1 VRCKRG
7 TAHGSGN
14 LITSKD
20 TAEMLEKYD
29 FDKLAIGTLGSH
41 SALNIFKG
49 AKEEGFRTVC
59 ICTKQNS
66 LLYKKFP
73 LTDEIILVNNFTELL
88 NPRLQEK
95 LLNLNVILIPHG
107 SFTAYLS
114 TEQLTSSLHVPM
126 FGNRQLLHWEANR
139 EEQADWLRKAGLLLP
154 ATFQKPDEIDRLVIA
169 KLPGAKGG
177 RGYFLANSPSSFHK
191 KVREMVDRALLRE
204 EDVDKIHLQ
213 EYALG
218 VNVYPSYFSSIIKD
232 DVEFLVVDRRYESAV
247 DAIGKIPASEQ
258 LEINVN
264 PTYTIV
270 GNFPIVLRESLL
282 PELIRMGEKVHKKAQ
297 ELAPPGIIGPF
308 CLETVI
314 TDDLKI
320 YTFEISAR
328 IVAGTNTGIGTSPYA
343 YLRFGSNMYMGRRIA
358 LEVKEAREQ
367 NRLPEVLA

>member
-1 VRCKRG
+1 M
-7 TAHGSGN
+7 
-14 LITSKD
+14 ITNKD
-20 TAEMLEKYD
+20 IGKILEKYD
-29 FDKLAIGTLGSH
+29 LDKLAIGTLGSH

-59 ICTKQNS
+59 ICTKENAI
-66 LLYKKFP
+66 LYTKFP
-73 LTDEIILVNNFTELL
+73 LADEIIIVKDFTELL
-88 NPRLQEK
+88 SDALQEK
-95 LLNLNVILIPHG
+95 LRRLNVVLIPHG

-114 TEQLTSSLHVPM
+114 TEQLTSSLYVPM

-139 EEQADWLRKAGLLLP
+139 KEQEKWLRQAGLRLP
-154 ATFQKPDEIDRLVIA
+154 ATFKTPEDIDRLIIA

-177 RGYFLANSPSSFHK
+177 RGYFLANSPASFYK
-191 KVREMVDRALLRE
+191 KFKAMVKRGLLRE
-204 EDVDKIHLQ
+204 DDVSKIHLQ
-213 EYALG
+213 EYTLG

-232 DVEFLVVDRRYESAV
+232 DVELLTVDRRYESTV

-258 LEINVN
+258 LEIEVN

-282 PELIRMGEKVHKKAQ
+282 PELLRMGDNVHKKAR

-328 IVAGTNTGIGTSPYA
+328 IVAGTNVGISTSPYA
-343 YLRFGSNMYMGRRIA
+343 YLKYGENMYMGRRIA
-358 LEVKEAREQ
+358 LELKEARKEG
-367 NRLPEVLA
+367 RLREVLA